1 MNRAKRSKQRLEYF
15 AILLWHA
22 VQQSAKHGGPEAER
36 ARLVEAADAMHAC
49 RMVLDGA
56 AAEMASTLCDLAWA
70 RITRLDREHPQPRLD
85 SEGLRHA
92 A

>member
-15 AILLWHA
+15 AVLLWHA
-22 VQQSAKHGGPEAER
+22 IRQSAKHGGPEAER

-56 AAEMASTLCDLAWA
+56 AAEMASTLFDLAWA
-70 RITRLDREHPQPRLD
+70 RINRLDREYPHPLLAD
-85 SEGLRHA
+85 TEVRHA